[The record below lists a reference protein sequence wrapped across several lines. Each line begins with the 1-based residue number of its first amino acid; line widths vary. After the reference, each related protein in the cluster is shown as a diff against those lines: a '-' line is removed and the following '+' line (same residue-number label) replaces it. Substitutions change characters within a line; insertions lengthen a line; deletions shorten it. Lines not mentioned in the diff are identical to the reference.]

1 MNAVVAHCNVNGIR
15 PRVPELREQ
24 LAGVPVIALQD
35 TRLRDHRAAE
45 ELFGTEWPG
54 YASYSILHDE
64 DGPGCSVL
72 VSRSVG
78 HRLSDTYSFSRH
90 RLMVVDVELP
100 DGPVSIASL
109 YVPPLRASGGAPLS
123 AGVIE
128 RAFAGHRRTLLIGD
142 LNART
147 TDLGCQTSNANGDI
161 LVELVDHLDLVIMND
176 PGRPTFRHVAHA
188 FEDCLDWCLAKRPL
202 ASTFSVRRGPDVG
215 SDHWPLLVFRP
226 LPAGSWGSP
235 PDLPR
240 WRTSGV
246 DWCERFARCV
256 SKEIA
261 DRHLLPPA
269 IPLDRVGVERLAG
282 EVETL
287 LTSAADACLARSRPR
302 ADSCRPPS
310 PWWLRSLILE
320 RRRLQSLLR
329 CSPLDATIRRELN
342 LLRASIR
349 SAVREARLLRL
360 ETKTRA
366 FAAGPRDRKFWP
378 GVRRWFRSP
387 EATNPPLLAVPL
399 STYN

>member
-15 PRVPELREQ
+15 PRVPELRER

-78 HRLSDTYSFSRH
+78 HRLSDTYTFSRH
-90 RLMVVDVELP
+90 RLLVVDVELP

-147 TDLGCQTSNANGDI
+147 TDLGCQSSNANGDI

-176 PGRPTFRHVAHA
+176 PGRPTFRHV
-188 FEDCLDWCLAKRPL
+188 CLLY
-202 ASTFSVRRGPDVG
+202 
-215 SDHWPLLVFRP
+215 
-226 LPAGSWGSP
+226 
-235 PDLPR
+235 
-240 WRTSGV
+240 TS
-246 DWCERFARCV
+246 
-256 SKEIA
+256 
-261 DRHLLPPA
+261 
-269 IPLDRVGVERLAG
+269 
-282 EVETL
+282 
-287 LTSAADACLARSRPR
+287 
-302 ADSCRPPS
+302 PS
-310 PWWLRSLILE
+310 P
-320 RRRLQSLLR
+320 
-329 CSPLDATIRRELN
+329 
-342 LLRASIR
+342 
-349 SAVREARLLRL
+349 
-360 ETKTRA
+360 
-366 FAAGPRDRKFWP
+366 RD
-378 GVRRWFRSP
+378 
-387 EATNPPLLAVPL
+387 L
-399 STYN
+399 STSRMPSSA